1 MIKKNL
7 IKFQAEKELKVPY
20 VKERC
25 VTKER
30 SLIKK
35 DREKMI
41 IQLFKN
47 FVFETDS
54 F

>member
-1 MIKKNL
+1 MCDERKKL
-7 IKFQAEKELKVPY
+7 D
-20 VKERC
+20 
-25 VTKER
+25 
-30 SLIKK
+30 KK